1 MMLGFDAAQIIMRE
15 QAKKLADLG
24 YEFACRY
31 YRRSLGGRWTI
42 SHEEARAL
50 CDNGM
55 FLVSVFQGDKA
66 STTIPY
72 YNAANGEIDAKAAL
86 AKARQMR
93 QTPHSAVYFAVDT
106 DVTNET
112 VAGVLE
118 YFRVLASYFHG
129 SPWEVGVYGDD
140 TVLNEVC
147 EKHDLASCAWLANA
161 VGWRADKNYS
171 EYDIKQTSLPML
183 VMPGL
188 MVDKDEARSF
198 DEAGMWTFS

>member
-1 MMLGFDAAQIIMRE
+1 MMLGLDTAQIITRE
-15 QAKKLADLG
+15 QAKKLGDAG

-31 YRRSLGGRWTI
+31 YRRSLNGRWTI

-55 FLVSVFQGDKA
+55 HLVSVFQGDKA
-66 STTIPY
+66 TTQPSY

-106 DVTNET
+106 DITNET

-118 YFRVLASYFHG
+118 YFKVVSSFFAG

-140 TVLNEVC
+140 TVLLEVC

-161 VGWRADKNYS
+161 VGWRSDKAYKDW
-171 EYDIKQTSLPML
+171 DIKQISLPMRVL
-183 VMPGL
+183 PDL
-188 MVDKDEARSF
+188 EIDKNEATGF
-198 DEAGMWTFS
+198 DEAGMWVFA